1 MKKLSAIWTIAKK
14 EFARFFKDKRM
25 LMALFFPGIMIYI
38 IYSFLGGT
46 LMPSLNPS
54 EDYTYRVCVVNS
66 PIWLTEE
73 SLSLVGNF
81 ELQME
86 AEESV
91 SGEQKVK
98 DGELDAYLVFPNGF
112 VLGGTDADG
121 APYTVRLY
129 TNSADTESAMA
140 GQLLTAFLSTLQYSE
155 ANFLLTPQ
163 DVATEGDLSA
173 MMVSMIGPMLILA
186 MMMTGCVAVAP
197 ESIAGEKERGTFA
210 TILATPV
217 KRGYIAAG
225 KVLSLAVISMLSGV
239 CSCAGVVLSLPKL
252 LGEDTISLS
261 SLGYGFAEYASLFGI
276 VLSSV
281 LLMVALVSMLSAW
294 AKSIKEATAMISPV
308 MIIVL
313 LVGIG
318 SSFLPMNEWYF
329 FCIPLLNSAAAL
341 GSVFSMA
348 TQPLFVVI
356 TVLTNLAVAGVLMW
370 VLSRMFCSEKIMF
383 TK

>member
-14 EFARFFKDKRM
+14 EFSRFFKDKRM
-25 LMALFFPGIMIYI
+25 LVALFFPGIMIYI

-46 LMPSLNPS
+46 LVPSLTPS
-54 EDYTYRVCVVNS
+54 EDYAYRVCVVNA

-73 SLSLVGNF
+73 SLSVVGDF
-81 ELQME
+81 DLQMA
-86 AEESV
+86 AEEV
-91 SGEQKVK
+91 ADGEQKVK
-98 DGELDAYLVFPNGF
+98 DGELDAYMVFPNGF
-112 VLGGTDADG
+112 VIGGMDADG
-121 APYTVRLY
+121 VPYSVRLY
-129 TNSADTESAMA
+129 VNSADTESAMA
-140 GQLLTAFLSTLQYSE
+140 GQLLTAVISSVQYDAPRFFLT
-155 ANFLLTPQ
+155 TQ

-186 MMMTGCVAVAP
+186 MLMTGCMAVAP

-210 TILATPV
+210 SMLITPV

-225 KVLSLAVISMLSGV
+225 KVLSLAVISLLSGV

-252 LGEDTISLS
+252 MGEDTISLS
-261 SLGYGFAEYASLFGI
+261 ALGYGFAEYASLFGI

-318 SSFLPMNEWYF
+318 ASFLPMNEWYF

-341 GSVFSMA
+341 GNVFSMSA
-348 TQPLFVVI
+348 QPLFVVI
-356 TVLTNLAVAGVLMW
+356 TILTNLAVAGGLMW

-383 TK
+383 GK

>member
-46 LMPSLNPS
+46 LVPALNPS
-54 EDYTYRVCVVNS
+54 EDYTYRVCVVNAPS
-66 PIWLTEE
+66 WLTDDA
-73 SLSLVGNF
+73 LSAIGKFDLQASET
-81 ELQME
+81 EL
-86 AEESV
+86 AD
-91 SGEQKVK
+91 GERKVK
-98 DGELDAYLVFPNGF
+98 DGELDAYLVFPNDF
-112 VLGGTDADG
+112 VLGGVNG
-121 APYTVRLY
+121 RLNEVKLY

-140 GQLLTAFLSTLQYSE
+140 GQLLTAALASAQYG
-155 ANFLLTPQ
+155 APNFLLVPQ

-186 MMMTGCVAVAP
+186 MLMTGCVAVAP
-197 ESIAGEKERGTFA
+197 ESSAGEKERGTFA
-210 TILATPV
+210 TMLITPV

-225 KVLSLAVISMLSGV
+225 KVLSLSLISLLSGL

-261 SLGYGFAEYASLFGI
+261 ALGYGFAEYASLLGI

>member
-1 MKKLSAIWTIAKK
+1 
-14 EFARFFKDKRM
+14 
-25 LMALFFPGIMIYI
+25 
-38 IYSFLGGT
+38 
-46 LMPSLNPS
+46 
-54 EDYTYRVCVVNS
+54 
-66 PIWLTEE
+66 
-73 SLSLVGNF
+73 
-81 ELQME
+81 
-86 AEESV
+86 
-91 SGEQKVK
+91 
-98 DGELDAYLVFPNGF
+98 
-112 VLGGTDADG
+112 
-121 APYTVRLY
+121 
-129 TNSADTESAMA
+129 
-140 GQLLTAFLSTLQYSE
+140 
-155 ANFLLTPQ
+155 
-163 DVATEGDLSA
+163 

-186 MMMTGCVAVAP
+186 MLMTGCVAVAP

-210 TILATPV
+210 TMLITPV

-225 KVLSLAVISMLSGV
+225 KVLSLSLISLLSGL

-261 SLGYGFAEYASLFGI
+261 ALGYGFAEYASLLGI

>member
-14 EFARFFKDKRM
+14 EFSRFFKDKRM
-25 LMALFFPGIMIYI
+25 LVALFFPGIMIYI

-46 LMPSLNPS
+46 LVPSLTPS
-54 EDYTYRVCVVNS
+54 EDYTYRVCVVNA

-73 SLSLVGNF
+73 SLSVVGDF
-81 ELQME
+81 DLQMA
-86 AEESV
+86 AEEV
-91 SGEQKVK
+91 ADGEQKVK

-112 VLGGTDADG
+112 VIGGTDADG
-121 APYTVRLY
+121 APYSVRLY
-129 TNSADTESAMA
+129 VNSADTESAMA
-140 GQLLTAFLSTLQYSE
+140 GQLLTAVISSVQYDAPRFFLT
-155 ANFLLTPQ
+155 TQ

-186 MMMTGCVAVAP
+186 MLMTGCMAVAP

-210 TILATPV
+210 SMLITPV

-225 KVLSLAVISMLSGV
+225 KVLSLAVISLLSGV

-252 LGEDTISLS
+252 MGEDTISLS
-261 SLGYGFAEYASLFGI
+261 ALGYGVAEYASLFGI

-294 AKSIKEATAMISPV
+294 AKSVKEATAMISPV

-341 GSVFSMA
+341 GNVFLMSA
-348 TQPLFVVI
+348 QPLFVVI
-356 TVLTNLAVAGVLMW
+356 TILTNLAVAGGLMW

-383 TK
+383 GK

>member
-1 MKKLSAIWTIAKK
+1 
-14 EFARFFKDKRM
+14 M
-25 LMALFFPGIMIYI
+25 LVALFFPGIMIYI

-46 LMPSLNPS
+46 LVPSLTPS
-54 EDYTYRVCVVNS
+54 EDYTYRVCVVNA
-66 PIWLTEE
+66 PTWLTEE
-73 SLSLVGNF
+73 SLSVVGDF
-81 ELQME
+81 DLQMA
-86 AEESV
+86 AEEV
-91 SGEQKVK
+91 ADGEQKVK

-112 VLGGTDADG
+112 VIGGTDADG
-121 APYTVRLY
+121 APYSVRLY
-129 TNSADTESAMA
+129 INSADTESAMA
-140 GQLLTAFLSTLQYSE
+140 GQLLTAVISSVQYDAPRFFLT
-155 ANFLLTPQ
+155 TQ

-186 MMMTGCVAVAP
+186 MLMTGCMAVAP

-210 TILATPV
+210 TMLITPV

-225 KVLSLAVISMLSGV
+225 KVLSLAVISLLSGV

-252 LGEDTISLS
+252 MGEDTISLS
-261 SLGYGFAEYASLFGI
+261 ALGYGVAEYASLFGI

-294 AKSIKEATAMISPV
+294 AKSVKEATAMISPV

-318 SSFLPMNEWYF
+318 ASFLPMNEWYF

-341 GSVFSMA
+341 GNVFSMSA
-348 TQPLFVVI
+348 QPLFVVI
-356 TVLTNLAVAGVLMW
+356 TILTNLAVAGGLMW

-383 TK
+383 GK

>member
-14 EFARFFKDKRM
+14 EFSRFFKDKRM
-25 LMALFFPGIMIYI
+25 LVALFFPGIMIYI

-46 LMPSLNPS
+46 LVPSLTPS
-54 EDYTYRVCVVNS
+54 EDYTYRVCVVNA

-73 SLSLVGNF
+73 SLSVVGNF
-81 ELQME
+81 DLQMA
-86 AEESV
+86 AEEV
-91 SGEQKVK
+91 TDGEQKVK

-112 VLGGTDADG
+112 VIGGTDADG
-121 APYTVRLY
+121 APYSVRLY
-129 TNSADTESAMA
+129 VNSADTESAMA
-140 GQLLTAFLSTLQYSE
+140 GQLLTAVISSVQYDAPRFFLT
-155 ANFLLTPQ
+155 TQ

-186 MMMTGCVAVAP
+186 MLMTGCMAVAP

-210 TILATPV
+210 SMLITPV

-225 KVLSLAVISMLSGV
+225 KVLSLAVISLLSGV

-252 LGEDTISLS
+252 MGEDTISLS
-261 SLGYGFAEYASLFGI
+261 ALGYGVAEYASLFGI

-294 AKSIKEATAMISPV
+294 AKSVKEATAMISPV

-318 SSFLPMNEWYF
+318 ASFLPMNEWYF

-341 GSVFSMA
+341 GNVFSMSA
-348 TQPLFVVI
+348 QPLFVVI
-356 TVLTNLAVAGVLMW
+356 TILTNLAVAGGLMW

-383 TK
+383 GK

>member
-14 EFARFFKDKRM
+14 EFSRFFKDKRM
-25 LMALFFPGIMIYI
+25 LVALFFPGIMIYI

-46 LMPSLNPS
+46 LVPSLTPS
-54 EDYTYRVCVVNS
+54 EDYTYRVCVVNA

-73 SLSLVGNF
+73 SLSVVGNF
-81 ELQME
+81 DLQMA
-86 AEESV
+86 AEEV
-91 SGEQKVK
+91 TDGEQKVK

-112 VLGGTDADG
+112 VIGGTDADG
-121 APYTVRLY
+121 APYSVRLY
-129 TNSADTESAMA
+129 VNSADTESAMA
-140 GQLLTAFLSTLQYSE
+140 GQLLTAVISSVQYDAPRFFLT
-155 ANFLLTPQ
+155 TQ

-186 MMMTGCVAVAP
+186 MLMTGCMAVAP

-210 TILATPV
+210 SMLITPV

-225 KVLSLAVISMLSGV
+225 KVLSLAVISLLSGV

-252 LGEDTISLS
+252 MGEDTISLS
-261 SLGYGFAEYASLFGI
+261 ALGYGFAEYASLFGI

-294 AKSIKEATAMISPV
+294 AKSVKEATAMISPV

-318 SSFLPMNEWYF
+318 ASFLPMNEWYF

-341 GSVFSMA
+341 GNVFSMSA
-348 TQPLFVVI
+348 QPLFVVI
-356 TVLTNLAVAGVLMW
+356 TILTNLAVAGGLMW

-383 TK
+383 GK

>member
-14 EFARFFKDKRM
+14 EFSRFFKDKRM
-25 LMALFFPGIMIYI
+25 LVALFFPGIMIYI

-46 LMPSLNPS
+46 LVPSLTPS
-54 EDYTYRVCVVNS
+54 EDYTYRVCVVNA

-73 SLSLVGNF
+73 SLSLVGDF
-81 ELQME
+81 DLQMA
-86 AEESV
+86 AEEV
-91 SGEQKVK
+91 ADGEQKVK

-112 VLGGTDADG
+112 ILGGTDADG
-121 APYTVRLY
+121 VPYSVRLY
-129 TNSADTESAMA
+129 INSADTESAMA
-140 GQLLTAFLSTLQYSE
+140 GQLLTAVISSVQYDAPRFFLT
-155 ANFLLTPQ
+155 TQ

-186 MMMTGCVAVAP
+186 MLMTGCMAVAP

-210 TILATPV
+210 TMLITPV

-225 KVLSLAVISMLSGV
+225 KVLSLAVISLLSGL

-252 LGEDTISLS
+252 MGEDTISLS
-261 SLGYGFAEYASLFGI
+261 ALGYGVAEYASLFGI

-294 AKSIKEATAMISPV
+294 AKSVKEATAMISPV

-318 SSFLPMNEWYF
+318 ASFLPMNEWYF

-341 GSVFSMA
+341 GNVFSMSA
-348 TQPLFVVI
+348 QPLFVAI
-356 TVLTNLAVAGVLMW
+356 TILTNLAVAGGLMW

-383 TK
+383 GK

>member
-14 EFARFFKDKRM
+14 EFSRFFKDKRM
-25 LMALFFPGIMIYI
+25 LVALFFPGIMIYI

-46 LMPSLNPS
+46 LVPSLTPS
-54 EDYTYRVCVVNS
+54 EDYTYRVCVVNA
-66 PIWLTEE
+66 PTWLTEE
-73 SLSLVGNF
+73 SLSAVGDF
-81 ELQME
+81 DLQMA
-86 AEESV
+86 AEEV
-91 SGEQKVK
+91 ADGEQKVK

-112 VLGGTDADG
+112 VIGGTDADG
-121 APYTVRLY
+121 VPYSVRLY
-129 TNSADTESAMA
+129 INSADTESAMA
-140 GQLLTAFLSTLQYSE
+140 GQLLTAVISSVQYDAPRFFLT
-155 ANFLLTPQ
+155 TQ

-186 MMMTGCVAVAP
+186 MLMTGCMAVAP

-210 TILATPV
+210 SMLITPV

-225 KVLSLAVISMLSGV
+225 KVLSLAVISLLSGV

-252 LGEDTISLS
+252 MGEDTISLS
-261 SLGYGFAEYASLFGI
+261 ALGYGVAEYASLFGI

-294 AKSIKEATAMISPV
+294 AKSVKEATAMISPV

-318 SSFLPMNEWYF
+318 ASFLPMNEWYF

-341 GSVFSMA
+341 GNVFSMSA
-348 TQPLFVVI
+348 QPLFVVI
-356 TVLTNLAVAGVLMW
+356 TILTNLAVAGGLMW

-383 TK
+383 GK

>member
-14 EFARFFKDKRM
+14 EFSRFFKDKRM
-25 LMALFFPGIMIYI
+25 LVALFFPGIMIYI

-46 LMPSLNPS
+46 LLPSLTPS
-54 EDYTYRVCVVNS
+54 EDYTYRVCVVNA

-73 SLSLVGNF
+73 SLSVVGDF
-81 ELQME
+81 DLQMA
-86 AEESV
+86 AEEV
-91 SGEQKVK
+91 ADGEQKVK

-112 VLGGTDADG
+112 VIGGTDADG
-121 APYTVRLY
+121 APYSVRLY
-129 TNSADTESAMA
+129 VNSADTESAMA
-140 GQLLTAFLSTLQYSE
+140 GQLLTAVISSVQYDAPRFFLT
-155 ANFLLTPQ
+155 TQ

-186 MMMTGCVAVAP
+186 MLMTGCMAVAP

-210 TILATPV
+210 SMLITPV

-225 KVLSLAVISMLSGV
+225 KVLSLAVISLLSGV

-252 LGEDTISLS
+252 MGEDTISLS
-261 SLGYGFAEYASLFGI
+261 ALGYGVAEYASLFGI

-294 AKSIKEATAMISPV
+294 AKSVKEATAMISPV

-318 SSFLPMNEWYF
+318 ASFLPMNEWYF

-341 GSVFSMA
+341 GNVFSMSA
-348 TQPLFVVI
+348 QPLFVVI
-356 TVLTNLAVAGVLMW
+356 TILTNLAVAGGLMW

-383 TK
+383 GK